1 MAEAKRKTFP
11 ANYSD
16 DTASILRAM
25 AFGPNL
31 KVLGSMGIRSQ
42 QYAGDFDGYEV
53 VELKGRT
60 LPVALAAAK
69 RKFQSIVGDLKKKEN
84 TFVGDIKAG
93 AIPEWR
99 VIPLSAYLDDGVI
112 RNFDVD
118 KAEEKVD
125 ELEEAKIITAEEAKE
140 TRALLK
146 KPITPSKFLEAKNNI
161 KFHIVRWTPA
171 EIARGSKRLRDGR
184 TFSLEEA
191 FTSPGITKLDVI
203 SWVEGNRFT
212 DFSVIYQFRYK
223 GKVLNE
229 EPIQVKKSLKEN
241 IVGLQ
246 LEGDLFK
253 SLKRMF
259 ALAKLEG
266 NKELLAELTPV
277 LNSDLGR
284 LYHIIGDLRTL
295 KTLLEEH
302 DPEAEEV
309 RFEIDQFKRR
319 LSNIYTLKD
328 YLRKEPAILQV
339 IHKALNTPLQ
349 RLPPILDSLAET
361 LNRIL
366 QRATAHAT
374 DAPVDFS

>member
-16 DTASILRAM
+16 DVASTLRAM

-125 ELEEAKIITAEEAKE
+125 ELEEAKIITAEESKE
-140 TRALLK
+140 ARSLLK

-223 GKVLNE
+223 DKVLNE